1 MISKINNQGHNKAS
15 FCVVQL
21 AAPLSDYRLTM
32 HTWDYLLRLLNGCTD
47 ELQSPEEA
55 IEAIDT
61 ELRELNGKVEKMI
74 RDGEEH
80 SYFWQYCARRK
91 RILEENRARHE
102 SESTSSETDIEFIV
116 STFTLEE
123 LNDSRDRASP
133 SPSPPRCLDSS
144 RFLHSLT
151 TPSRA
156 DLLNQANRCLNVWQ
170 SSLDAI
176 EIIYT
181 ELRALNK
188 KVVELIQD
196 GRENCDHGQELAQ
209 RNTALREDRA
219 RHDATSAEM
228 AQEFSNTREEIV
240 KLDNETKRECSP
252 RRRRRS
258 GRRQSPI
265 TERVNRRSSALQ
277 DNLILQMDTFLL

>member
-1 MISKINNQGHNKAS
+1 MISNINNRGHNKAS

-32 HTWDYLLRLLNGCTD
+32 HTWDYMLRLLNGCTD

-55 IEAIDT
+55 IETIDT
-61 ELRELNGKVEKMI
+61 ELRALNEKVEKMI

-91 RILEENRARHE
+91 RNLEENRARHE
-102 SESTSSETDIEFIV
+102 SESTSSETDIELV

-156 DLLNQANRCLNVWQ
+156 DLLDQANRCLNVWQ

-176 EIIYT
+176 EIIDA

-196 GRENCDHGQELAQ
+196 GRENCDHGQELAR

-228 AQEFSNTREEIV
+228 AREFNNTREEIV
-240 KLDNETKRECSP
+240 KMDNETERESSQ

-258 GRRQSPI
+258 GRRQSHI